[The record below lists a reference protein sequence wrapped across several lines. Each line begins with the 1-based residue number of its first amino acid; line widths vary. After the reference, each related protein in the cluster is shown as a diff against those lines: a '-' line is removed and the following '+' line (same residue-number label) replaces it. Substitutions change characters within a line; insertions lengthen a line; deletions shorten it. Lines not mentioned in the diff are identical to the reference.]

1 MISGRFLPVTEQ
13 EAEAIYQRGEK
24 ATVAALLALVAE
36 IALLKAQIA
45 ELNRKGYSPST
56 PSGMRPVY
64 AKPSSKGR
72 KKRPG
77 RKRGHPGSHRR
88 RPERVERVKEHTLSQ
103 CPHCHGSLSE
113 LPHPRTRYTEEIVPV
128 PVEVTEHRIHRYWC
142 KQCKRI
148 VEPNIPDA
156 LPRSTIGLRSLILS
170 CWQHYGLGIPIEKIL
185 QMLNQ
190 AFQFTLTKGGLI
202 QAWERL
208 ALLLRPVYDYIG
220 KEARGSAVLHAD
232 ETGWRVNGKTN
243 WLWCFT
249 NKRVVYFVIDRS
261 RGSPVV
267 KRVLGKIF
275 GGVLISDFFRAYNS
289 LKALAKQRCTA
300 HLFRELVKVDSSNR
314 GEQWRAFRKRLCR
327 LLRDAIRLHKD
338 VKELKG
344 PVYKRRK
351 ERLHKRL
358 ECIYV
363 TSYQDS
369 DCKRLAKRLRRHR
382 DEIFTFLD
390 HPEVSADNNHA
401 ERQLR
406 PAVTSR
412 KNSYGNRSQR
422 GALAQA
428 VHMSIFRTIYLRE
441 KDPVDTLV
449 NLVQHILTSGEM
461 PAAWDNCTSLS

>member
-1 MISGRFLPVTEQ
+1 VTEQ
-13 EAEAIYQRGEK
+13 EAREIYRRGEK
-24 ATVAALLALVAE
+24 ATVAALLALAAE

-45 ELNRKGYSPST
+45 ELNRKGYSEAT

-72 KKRPG
+72 RKRPG
-77 RKRGHPGSHRR
+77 RKKGHPGSRRR
-88 RPERVERVKEHTLSQ
+88 RPERVDRIKEHTLSE
-103 CPHCHGSLSE
+103 CPDCHGPLSE

-142 KQCKRI
+142 KECKRI
-148 VEPNIPDA
+148 VEPKVTDA
-156 LPRSTIGLRSLILS
+156 LPRSTIGLRSLIFS

-185 QMLNQ
+185 EMFNQ
-190 AFQFTLTKGGLI
+190 AFQFKLTKGGLI

-208 ALLLRPVYDYIG
+208 ALLLKPIYDSIG
-220 KEARGSAVLHAD
+220 SQAKGSAVLNAD

-249 NKRVVYFVIDRS
+249 NKLVVYFIIDRS

-275 GGVLISDFFRAYNS
+275 DGVLISDFFGAYNR
-289 LKALAKQRCTA
+289 LKALAKQRCIA
-300 HLFRELVKVDSSNR
+300 HLLRELVKVDSSNR
-314 GEQWRAFRKRLCR
+314 SEQWRAFRKRLCR
-327 LLRDAIRLHKD
+327 LLRDAIKLHKNA
-338 VKELKG
+338 KELNEA
-344 PVYKRRK
+344 VYNRRK
-351 ERLHKRL
+351 ERLHRRL
-358 ECIYV
+358 EGIY
-363 TSYQDS
+363 TPSYQDA
-369 DCKRLAKRLRRHR
+369 DCKRLVKRLRRHK
-382 DEIFTFLD
+382 DEILTFLD
-390 HPEVSADNNHA
+390 HPEVSPDNNYA

-428 VHMSIFRTIYLRE
+428 VHMSIFRTLYLRE

-449 NLVQHILTSGEM
+449 NLVQHILASGEV
-461 PAAWDNCTSLS
+461 PAVWDDCTTLG